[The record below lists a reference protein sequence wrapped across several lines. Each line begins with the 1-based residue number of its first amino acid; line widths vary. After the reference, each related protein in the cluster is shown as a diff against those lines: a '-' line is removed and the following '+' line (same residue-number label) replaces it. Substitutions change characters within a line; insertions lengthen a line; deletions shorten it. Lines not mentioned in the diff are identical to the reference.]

1 MGGRPVNLY
10 SFADVDK
17 DLAPNLRRYVLEAQ
31 NEAIKRHNTFRV
43 AVSGGSLPKVLAKA
57 LLTPTD
63 SSNPSDR
70 ADFGKW
76 EIFYADERCV
86 PLTHED
92 SNHKLVQEE
101 LLSKIPAELGTPKVF
116 PIDETLLDNPQ
127 EAADA
132 YEKTL
137 VSIFAA
143 RDSVKLP
150 LFDLLLLGCGP
161 DGHTCSL
168 FPSYPQLRET
178 GAWVLSIEDSPK
190 PPPKRI
196 TLSLPVV
203 QHAARIAFVGTGAGK
218 KDVLKSI
225 FESEEGR
232 QLPCGLV
239 NEGAGERVSWF
250 CDAAAT
256 EGVNFPKRSSVI

>member
-1 MGGRPVNLY
+1 M
-10 SFADVDK
+10 
-17 DLAPNLRRYVLEAQ
+17 
-31 NEAIKRHNTFRV
+31 
-43 AVSGGSLPKVLAKA
+43 
-57 LLTPTD
+57 
-63 SSNPSDR
+63 
-70 ADFGKW
+70 
-76 EIFYADERCV
+76 
-86 PLTHED
+86 
-92 SNHKLVQEE
+92 
-101 LLSKIPAELGTPKVF
+101 
-116 PIDETLLDNPQ
+116 
-127 EAADA
+127 
-132 YEKTL
+132 
-137 VSIFAA
+137 
-143 RDSVKLP
+143 
-150 LFDLLLLGCGP
+150 
-161 DGHTCSL
+161 

-178 GAWVLSIEDSPK
+178 DAWVLSIEDSPK

-256 EGVNFPKRSSVI
+256 EGVNFPKRSAL

>member
-1 MGGRPVNLY
+1 
-10 SFADVDK
+10 
-17 DLAPNLRRYVLEAQ
+17 
-31 NEAIKRHNTFRV
+31 
-43 AVSGGSLPKVLAKA
+43 
-57 LLTPTD
+57 
-63 SSNPSDR
+63 
-70 ADFGKW
+70 
-76 EIFYADERCV
+76 V

-116 PIDETLLDNPQ
+116 PIDESLLDNPQ